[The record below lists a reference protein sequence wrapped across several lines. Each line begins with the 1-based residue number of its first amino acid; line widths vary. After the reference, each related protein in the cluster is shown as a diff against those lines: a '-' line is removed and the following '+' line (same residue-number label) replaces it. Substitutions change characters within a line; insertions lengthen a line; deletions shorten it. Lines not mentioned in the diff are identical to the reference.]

1 MHCISNHKHLL
12 ILTLTFLV
20 YRDALVLVDE
30 ADIFLES
37 RSSTE
42 IQRNALVCVMLRL
55 LEYYYGCLFLSSNRE
70 ASTIDAAIASRITVM
85 LSYPPLDVDGRAKV
99 WKNLVELVPVTPLG
113 YASGE
118 SMSRR
123 KMSKFR
129 KSFTV
134 EDYLQLAE
142 GRFLLSMWRQNGI
155 ILYLI
160 THTSNTHI
168 HIHLISFG
176 AISPRRPSPHQ
187 HSHTKII
194 RRYLIRNPNFHYL
207 LILIVHLTCLPLLSK
222 LAFTLSFEISIPC
235 SCGLVLPMLLFLS
248 IVPLKALGRVWH
260 PTSIETERLLGI
272 FLNCTNEVLIDANC
286 CN

>member
-1 MHCISNHKHLL
+1 MHCISNHKHL
-12 ILTLTFLV
+12 LTLTFLV

-55 LEYYYGCLFLSSNRE
+55 LEYYYGCLFLSSNRD

-99 WKNLVELVPVTPLG
+99 WKNLVELVPVFPVN
-113 YASGE
+113 ASGE

-134 EDYLQLAE
+134 EDYLHLAE
-142 GRFLLSMWRQNGI
+142 GYNLNGRQIKN
-155 ILYLI
+155 
-160 THTSNTHI
+160 
-168 HIHLISFG
+168 
-176 AISPRRPSPHQ
+176 
-187 HSHTKII
+187 
-194 RRYLIRNPNFHYL
+194 
-207 LILIVHLTCLPLLSK
+207 
-222 LAFTLSFEISIPC
+222 
-235 SCGLVLPMLLFLS
+235 S
-248 IVPLKALGRVWH
+248 IVLARALARERGVSLSLDVLKTAVTAVAGEACHL
-260 PTSIETERLLGI
+260 
-272 FLNCTNEVLIDANC
+272 
-286 CN
+286 

>member
-55 LEYYYGCLFLSSNRE
+55 LEYYYGCLFLSSNRD

-99 WKNLVELVPVTPLG
+99 WKNLVELVPVFPVN
-113 YASGE
+113 ASGE

-134 EDYLQLAE
+134 EDYLHLAE
-142 GRFLLSMWRQNGI
+142 GYNLNGRQIKN
-155 ILYLI
+155 
-160 THTSNTHI
+160 
-168 HIHLISFG
+168 
-176 AISPRRPSPHQ
+176 
-187 HSHTKII
+187 
-194 RRYLIRNPNFHYL
+194 
-207 LILIVHLTCLPLLSK
+207 
-222 LAFTLSFEISIPC
+222 
-235 SCGLVLPMLLFLS
+235 S
-248 IVPLKALGRVWH
+248 IVLARALARERGVSLSLDVLKRAVTAVGGEACHL
-260 PTSIETERLLGI
+260 
-272 FLNCTNEVLIDANC
+272 
-286 CN
+286 